1 MAIIATAGHIDH
13 GKSALV
19 KALTS
24 IDPDRLP
31 EEKQREMTIDLG
43 FAWLPLA
50 SGEVVGIIDVPGH
63 EDFIDSMIAGV
74 GGIDAAILVIAQDEG
89 WMPQT
94 EEHRQ
99 ILDLLDIRRG
109 VVALTKI
116 DLNDDPE
123 WLDLVED
130 DVRGRLKGTGLA
142 EAPIV
147 RVSARLGT
155 NIEELKQKI
164 EELVSKLPP
173 KRDVG
178 KPRLPI
184 DRVFSI
190 KGSGVVITGTLVDG
204 TLSRGDDVYIFP
216 RDSQARIRG
225 LESYKEKRDSV
236 PPGTRVALNLV
247 GLEKEDLGRGDTIFG
262 QREQVKSSK
271 IIDVSL
277 ELVPQLSS
285 PLKSDTEYKLYFG
298 TTEIVGR
305 ILLLGRESLKGGESA
320 LAQLRF
326 SQRVATRLG
335 DHFIMRRVS
344 PTETIGGGTVLDPVA
359 SKHKFRDMANVNLFL
374 QRRASLELEELIL
387 SELDR
392 DKYIEGKELLA
403 ASGYSAPEVA
413 KGVESLHA
421 KDKLKMVGLWVVDLA
436 YWQTTTKQV
445 LDILANEHQL
455 HPLEK
460 GLPQAE
466 LQSVLHLPKGLF
478 DQLIATLVEQ
488 GKIARKEGSIALTTH
503 QPSLSPEQQITV
515 SQTLKLIKA
524 NRAKPLTRKELTALL
539 PDSEAVVRYMC
550 QDNLIVELS
559 EGVLFE
565 RSQYEGIKN
574 EVINFLRR
582 NNTMTIQEMRSLFGF
597 SRKYIIQILNK
608 MEEEGIIRRR
618 GEERVLT
625 KRGI

>member
-43 FAWLPLA
+43 FAWLPVA

-74 GGIDAAILVIAQDEG
+74 GGIDAAILVVAQDEG

-109 VVALTKI
+109 IVALTKI

-123 WLDLVED
+123 WLDLVEED
-130 DVRGRLKGTGLA
+130 IRGRLKGAGLA
-142 EAPIV
+142 DAPIV

-155 NIEELKQKI
+155 NIPELRQKI
-164 EELVSKLPP
+164 EELVSTLPP
-173 KRDVG
+173 KRDIG

-190 KGSGVVITGTLVDG
+190 KGSGIVITGTLIDG
-204 TLSRGDDVYIFP
+204 TLARGDEVYIFP
-216 RDSQARIRG
+216 TDTQARIRS
-225 LESYKEKRDSV
+225 LESYKEKRDRV

-247 GLEKEDLGRGDTIFG
+247 GLEKEDLKRGDIIFG
-262 QREQVKSSK
+262 HRDQVKSSK

-285 PLKSDTEYKLYFG
+285 PLKSDTEYKIYFG
-298 TTEIVGR
+298 TAETVGR
-305 ILLLGRESLKGGESA
+305 ILLLGTETLKAGESA

-326 SQRVATRLG
+326 GERVATRIG
-335 DHFIMRRVS
+335 DHFIIRRVS
-344 PTETIGGGTVLDPVA
+344 PTETIGGGTVLDPLA
-359 SKHKFRDMANVNLFL
+359 SRHKFRDIARVVLFL
-374 QRRASLELEELIL
+374 QRRASLELEELVL
-387 SELDR
+387 SELDKN
-392 DKYIEGKELLA
+392 KYMEESELLV
-403 ASGYSAPEVA
+403 ASGYSARDIIRA
-413 KGVESLHA
+413 VESLRSS
-421 KDKLKMVGLWVVDLA
+421 DKLARIGSWVADSA
-436 YWQTTTKQV
+436 YWQAVIKQV
-445 LDILANEHQL
+445 LDILADEHQR
-455 HPLEK
+455 HPLER

-466 LQSVLHLPKGLF
+466 LQSILHLPRGPF
-478 DQLIATLVEQ
+478 DHLVTTLIDS
-488 GKIARKEGSIALTTH
+488 GKIVRKEGSIALTTH
-503 QPSLSPEQQITV
+503 KPSLSPEQQLAV
-515 SQTLKLIKA
+515 SQILKYLKA
-524 NRAKPLTRKELTALL
+524 NPANAPTWKELVAVF
-539 PDSEAVVRYMC
+539 PGSETIVRYMC
-550 QDNLIVELS
+550 QENLLVELS

-565 RSQYEGIKN
+565 RAQYEGVKN
-574 EVINFLRR
+574 QVIDFLKR
-582 NNTMTIQEMRSLFGF
+582 NNSMTIQEMRSLFGF
-597 SRKYIIQILNK
+597 SRKYIIPLLNK
-608 MEEEGIIRRR
+608 LEEEGILRRR
-618 GEERVLT
+618 GEERVLA
-625 KRGI
+625 RRSI

>member
-503 QPSLSPEQQITV
+503 QPSISPEQQITV